1 MNTNCEA
8 FIKFKL
14 LKVEVHDHDNDCDK
28 FPLEVHIN
36 YNHNHSVHS
45 ASAFK
50 YHCVSQDTKQQFE
63 NLFKEGHS
71 ASSAYSEYKNCLKS
85 QLEPKEFI
93 RVLADRSIMPDYR
106 YILDERVKKSVK
118 YFNKKMRKML
128 TGTTQALQKINYSLG
143 QELSSVVGKGKK
155 RKIGRNINV
164 QPTALARR
172 TFPSKGK
179 SAARHGRP
187 LVGLRQWQEI

>member
-14 LKVEVHDHDNDCDK
+14 LKVEAHDHDNDCDK

-71 ASSAYSEYKNCLKS
+71 ASSAYSEYKNRLKS
-85 QLEPKEFI
+85 QLEPEEFI

-106 YILDERVKKSVK
+106 WCFYSYSNFMSKH
-118 YFNKKMRKML
+118 F
-128 TGTTQALQKINYSLG
+128 GKINSPDTY
-143 QELSSVVGKGKK
+143 
-155 RKIGRNINV
+155 RKATEFITKYNERN
-164 QPTALARR
+164 R
-172 TFPSKGK
+172 
-179 SAARHGRP
+179 
-187 LVGLRQWQEI
+187 GLFAKIKQYESGDFIVAICDL

>member
-14 LKVEVHDHDNDCDK
+14 LKVEVYDHDNDCDK

-106 YILDERVKKSVK
+106 WCFYSYSNFMSEYIENMEKLKAQNLENILDEGVKKSVK
-118 YFNKKMRKML
+118 YFISRR
-128 TGTTQALQKINYSLG
+128 
-143 QELSSVVGKGKK
+143 K
-155 RKIGRNINV
+155 RKKEKN
-164 QPTALARR
+164 
-172 TFPSKGK
+172 
-179 SAARHGRP
+179 
-187 LVGLRQWQEI
+187 RQKYKCSTDSFS